1 MNFNKLCELEDFSD
15 PELVS
20 VIQDVCA
27 HKVAAL
33 SSAFPTGHEAR
44 KDWEVAM
51 SVRALRHF
59 GALHRDA
66 TLLGVAAGTED
77 TIFYLTRHARQVF
90 VTDRYLGAGAWS
102 HLAPVAMLVE
112 PAFLAPF
119 EFEPRRLVVQHMD
132 GRVLRYPDDTFDG
145 IFSSGSIEHFG
156 ELGDVAHAAFEMGRV
171 LKPGGILAL
180 STEFRFS
187 GPPGGI
193 GWPGQTL
200 LLSAAD
206 LQHYIVEASGL
217 EPVDELRVDVS
228 DETMATKRDLNEAL
242 ADHRRRSAGDGA
254 MTVPEYAH
262 WAFPHIVLVHGGYVF
277 GSVHLTLRKSDAYP
291 CRPNAWAKPA
301 TSTLESI
308 AAANEDLLTAGA
320 VAPAGAPEA
329 APAEPVRPTEPL
341 PDGAWAD
348 RQAAAAELLGAA
360 TAAGQSAASELMSAI
375 AHRDEVDLQTAQIAH
390 AQMEVDQMLVTLSLR
405 RSDVRRLP
413 RRQPLS
419 DKRLAAH
426 PYPDTSAWKPVE
438 VSLGDERR
446 LTTLIDSGAVD
457 PVTLALANGQ
467 GFLSQELVDLML
479 DMVGPD
485 DLVLDLGAHIGT
497 FALAAAAAGCSVL
510 AVEASSDNAALLR
523 ASASANGFRHLRVVA
538 AAVGDHP
545 GWVDFCARGPWG
557 HVATPAVDLPRQTVL
572 AVTIDELLTELALPD
587 PAFVKMDIEGSEVAA
602 LRGMRRLLE
611 RDDAP
616 PVLYE
621 SNGHTLAFFGSSPQQ
636 LVAEF
641 ADLGYTS
648 YLVESDR
655 LVRIDPREMQ
665 PQTEVNCLALKGWPE
680 TLRRW
685 QLALPLTIEERIA
698 RMVTDCRS
706 PNPDH
711 RAYIAAAL
719 RTADAAVLAHPELR
733 KALDALGQDTSTAV
747 RKAVAW
753 WSQTREPEGTR
764 S

>member
-119 EFEPRRLVVQHMD
+119 EFEPQRLVVQHMD
-132 GRVLRYPDDTFDG
+132 GRLLRYPDDTFDG

-156 ELGDVAHAAFEMGRV
+156 ELDDVAHAAFEMGRV

-206 LQHYIVEASGL
+206 LQRYIVEASGL

-242 ADHRRRSAGDGA
+242 ADHRRRTAADGA
-254 MTVPEYAH
+254 ATAPEYAH
-262 WAFPHIVLVHGGYVF
+262 WAFPHIMLVHGGYVF

-291 CRPNAWAKPA
+291 FPPNAWAKPA

-308 AAANEDLLTAGA
+308 AAANEELLTAGTA
-320 VAPAGAPEA
+320 AAETPVAP
-329 APAEPVRPTEPL
+329 PAEPVRPTEPL
-341 PDGAWAD
+341 PNGAWSD
-348 RQAAAAELLGAA
+348 RQTAAAELLAAA
-360 TAAGQSAASELMSAI
+360 TADGQSAATELMSAI
-375 AHRDEVDLQTAQIAH
+375 AHRDEVDLQTSQIAH
-390 AQMEVDQMLVTLSLR
+390 AQMEVDQMLTTVSLR

-413 RRQPLS
+413 RRQPLY

-426 PYPDTSAWKPVE
+426 PDPDTSAWKACE
-438 VSLGDERR
+438 VSLDEERR
-446 LTTLIDSGAVD
+446 VTTLFDSGAAD

-479 DMVGPD
+479 EMVGPD

-538 AAVGDHP
+538 AAVGDRP

-557 HVATPAVDLPRQTVL
+557 HVATPVVDLPRQTVL
-572 AVTIDELLTELALPD
+572 AVTIDELLTELRLPD

-611 RDDAP
+611 PDDAP

-641 ADLGYTS
+641 ADFGYTS

-665 PQTEVNCLALKGWPE
+665 PQTEVNCLALKGRPE

-685 QLALPLTIEERIA
+685 QFALPLTFEERIA

-719 RTADAAVLAHPELR
+719 RTADAAVLAHPALR
-733 KALDALGQDTSTAV
+733 DALDPLGQDTSTAV
-747 RKAVAW
+747 REAVAW
-753 WSQTREPEGTR
+753 WSQSRASEGSR